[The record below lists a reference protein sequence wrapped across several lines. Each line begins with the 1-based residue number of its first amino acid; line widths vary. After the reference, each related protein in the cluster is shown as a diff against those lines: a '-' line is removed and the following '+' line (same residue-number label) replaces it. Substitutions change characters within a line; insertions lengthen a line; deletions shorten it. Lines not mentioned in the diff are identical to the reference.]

1 MAMTISLSTVTVFT
15 FAVITMAI
23 FALHGTVTVLLSCKR
38 ATVHWS
44 QQNHDT
50 KKNVNDDEAHDCCK
64 NVSISTIG
72 LEQEIT
78 VQDTFRFWPLKKITF
93 FQGQIIFIQTPKF
106 LNF

>member
-44 QQNHDT
+44 QQNDHDT

-64 NVSISTIG
+64 NVSI
-72 LEQEIT
+72 
-78 VQDTFRFWPLKKITF
+78 FYNRP
-93 FQGQIIFIQTPKF
+93 
-106 LNF
+106 